1 MAFNMLALN
10 KAINAY
16 NSLKDEALKID
27 KEMNA
32 LTEHL
37 QTLVD
42 AGRVVLTDKDTIVQF
57 SYNVFAKVKVIDEVV
72 MLPQL
77 LDIKDLTPFFM
88 ENYENVGEVKA

>member
-27 KEMNA
+27 EEMTA

-57 SYNVFAKVKVIDEVV
+57 SYNVFAKVKVVDRVV

-77 LDIKDLTPFFM
+77 LDVKDLTTFFM
-88 ENYENVGEVKA
+88 ETSLNVEGVKA